1 MRLRILAALPVV
13 LSVAAA
19 LALPAAAQAPAQA
32 AETRLRVAAL
42 TNPPFVRQGPH
53 GLEGLSI
60 AAFDI
65 IAARQGWKVTYIPEP
80 SIDALTTA
88 IITHTA
94 DIGIGGITPTPELS
108 LIVDFSDANQVVP
121 LALAV
126 RREGAW
132 SRHLHIVGNAL
143 SLLFSSEM
151 LILVLLGLAASL
163 IAGFVIRRI
172 ERRRNGQMFPPAF
185 RHNAWWAAQT
195 LVAHNCGAKLPETER
210 GRYLAIA
217 LMLGGTVF
225 TAEVTAVLTTGLAA
239 SIRATS
245 TITSIGDVGS
255 RPIATVQD
263 SYAKTW
269 LQQNLVNIRSFP
281 TVARAVAAVEAGS
294 VAGVAY
300 DAQALAQTLRTPKA
314 AHLAIVGDTF
324 GSHPHAFMLPK
335 RSPYRDA
342 VNASLA
348 ALLASPQWQTLTRSW
363 LGPS

>member
-1 MRLRILAALPVV
+1 MRLRLLAILILTVWMTGLLAVPGPRPALAAE
-13 LSVAAA
+13 S
-19 LALPAAAQAPAQA
+19 Q
-32 AETRLRVAAL
+32 LRVAAL
-42 TNPPFVRQGPH
+42 ANPPFVQQGPH

-65 IAARQGWKVTYIPEP
+65 IAARQGWTVRYIPEP
-80 SIDALTTA
+80 NIDALTTA
-88 IITHTA
+88 IITHAA

-132 SRHLHIVGNAL
+132 QRRLHVVSDSL
-143 SLLFSSEM
+143 SLLFSSDM
-151 LILVLLGLAASL
+151 LILLVLGLAASL
-163 IAGFVIRRI
+163 AAGFAVRRI
-172 ERRRNGQMFPPAF
+172 ERQRNGQMFPGVF

-195 LVAHNCGAKLPETER
+195 LIAHNCGAKLPETER

-225 TAEVTAVLTTGLAA
+225 TAEITALLTTGLAA
-239 SIRATS
+239 SIRATAP
-245 TITSIGDVGS
+245 ITSIGDVGT
-255 RPIATVQD
+255 RPIGTMRE
-263 SYAKTW
+263 SYARTW
-269 LQQNLVNIRSFP
+269 LQQNLVNVRSFP
-281 TVARAVAAVEAGS
+281 TLPAAMAALESGS

-300 DAQALAQTLRTPKA
+300 DAQALAQALRAPQAAGLTL
-314 AHLAIVGDTF
+314 VGDNF

-342 VNASLA
+342 VNASLDS
-348 ALLASPQWQTLTRSW
+348 LLPSPQWQSLTQAW
-363 LGPS
+363 LGRP